1 MAYAEG
7 NRMLLKRRNRTP
19 IVLRYGCKVCDEFSL
34 CFVAKD
40 MGEMFGDDGA
50 LSFCSLFTGFLL
62 TFADFLFSFAHLS
75 AHFLLTFSSLSLTFC
90 SHFVAGEL
98 VSDRSWTVTKSS
110 LAHKAGCTLGRGGGL
125 HSWTRRRTAATILKF
140 NGLCERSRMGT
151 PDRQTL
157 PCQ

>member
-19 IVLRYGCKVCDEFSL
+19 TVLRYGCKVCDEFSL

-40 MGEMFGDDGA
+40 MGEMIGDDGA

-75 AHFLLTFSSLSLTFC
+75 AHFQLPFSSLSAHFVLTFC
-90 SHFVAGEL
+90 SLSAHF
-98 VSDRSWTVTKSS
+98 RSLSAHISS
-110 LAHKAGCTLGRGGGL
+110 QESSCRIVRGR
-125 HSWTRRRTAATILKF
+125 
-140 NGLCERSRMGT
+140 
-151 PDRQTL
+151 
-157 PCQ
+157 

>member
-1 MAYAEG
+1 
-7 NRMLLKRRNRTP
+7 
-19 IVLRYGCKVCDEFSL
+19 VCDEFSL

-40 MGEMFGDDGA
+40 MGEMIGDDGA

-75 AHFLLTFSSLSLTFC
+75 AHFVLTLCSLCAHFQLTFAHFLLTFRRRRARVGS
-90 SHFVAGEL
+90 FVDGDQVFAGAQG
-98 VSDRSWTVTKSS
+98 W
-110 LAHKAGCTLGRGGGL
+110 L

-140 NGLCERSRMGT
+140 NGLCERSRMDT